1 RGFRAGIAGPGQFRF
16 HRRHSDR
23 IERNQ
28 AGLNRFHRGR
38 GRGGRDLGRGGRRGG
53 DAIAGGLDD
62 RRDRRLARIGDRHR
76 RYRRFTGGIRAWR
89 QRGLGSIGGGN
100 GLGGD
105 RLGSDRI
112 GSDRIGSNRVGS
124 NRIGSHRR
132 GLGFPRGRDRRHWR
146 HHGRRLDVLE
156 IRLHRRN
163 RRGLTER
170 RVRLGLIAGLGFL
183 VFDPGG
189 GVGQGLAAGL
199 QGGGAGLAPATP
211 ATTTAATATAST
223 VASRR
228 IAILDARLGGDV
240 HLRLGLGG

>member
-1 RGFRAGIAGPGQFRF
+1 
-16 HRRHSDR
+16 
-23 IERNQ
+23 
-28 AGLNRFHRGR
+28 
-38 GRGGRDLGRGGRRGG
+38 
-53 DAIAGGLDD
+53 
-62 RRDRRLARIGDRHR
+62 RDRRLARIGDRHR

-105 RLGSDRI
+105 RLGSDRVGGDRG
-112 GSDRIGSNRVGS
+112 GSARSRG
-124 NRIGSHRR
+124 HRR

-170 RVRLGLIAGLGFL
+170 CVRLGLIAGLGFL

-228 IAILDARLGGDV
+228 IAILD
-240 HLRLGLGG
+240 